1 MYCKNCG
8 MELKDYEKFCPNCGN
23 KIGESTE
30 DFNNA
35 KANPNNVSQNNTDL
49 QKYGFNG
56 LLVWSII
63 ELICCSRIFGI
74 IALVIL
80 CGQLKP
86 AVEHG
91 NFVEADKSKSLIK
104 ILLIV
109 GIVLGVVLNLFAVVA
124 QFIPAILE
132 ILDVL

>member
-23 KIGESTE
+23 KIGEST
-30 DFNNA
+30 DNFNNIN
-35 KANPNNVSQNNTDL
+35 ANSNNVFQSKADL

-74 IALVIL
+74 ISLVL
-80 CGQLKP
+80 LLVQLKP

-91 NFVEADKSKSLIK
+91 NFAEADKSKSLIK

-109 GIVLGVVLNLFAVVA
+109 GIVTGILLNLLAIGA
-124 QFIPAILE
+124 QLIPLVLE
-132 ILDVL
+132 MSDVL

>member
-35 KANPNNVSQNNTDL
+35 NPNNVSQNNTDL
-49 QKYGFNG
+49 QRYGFNG

-63 ELICCSRIFGI
+63 ELICCSQIFGT
-74 IALVIL
+74 IALVLL
-80 CGQLKP
+80 CVQLKP

-91 NFVEADKSKSLIK
+91 NFAEADKSKSLIK

-109 GIVLGVVLNLFAVVA
+109 GIVLGVALKLVGFVYNFRMFLGNA
-124 QFIPAILE
+124 
-132 ILDVL
+132 

>member
-8 MELKDYEKFCPNCGN
+8 MELKDYEKFCPNCGK
-23 KIGESTE
+23 KIRESM
-30 DFNNA
+30 DSPNSQVNY
-35 KANPNNVSQNNTDL
+35 NNVSNGKDDL

-74 IALVIL
+74 ISLVLL
-80 CGQLKP
+80 CVQLKP

-91 NFVEADKSKSLIK
+91 NFAEADKSKNLIK

-109 GIVLGVVLNLFAVVA
+109 GIVAGILLNLIAVVA
-124 QFIPAILE
+124 QLIPLILE
-132 ILDVL
+132 IFSEL

>member
-8 MELKDYEKFCPNCGN
+8 MELKDYEKFCPNCGK
-23 KIGESTE
+23 KIGESM
-30 DFNNA
+30 DSPNSQVNY
-35 KANPNNVSQNNTDL
+35 NNVSNGKDDL

-74 IALVIL
+74 ISLVLL
-80 CGQLKP
+80 CVQLKP

-91 NFVEADKSKSLIK
+91 NFAEADKSKNLIK

-109 GIVLGVVLNLFAVVA
+109 GIVAGILLNLIAVVA
-124 QFIPAILE
+124 QLIPLILE
-132 ILDVL
+132 IFSEL